1 MHSRRTALNVSLA
14 TLLVTSIACA
24 QPAVG
29 PQPPTAPTRTITQE
43 EADREKDRLEKA
55 IITAFDLRDFSKA
68 EALLRELIPLDHEN
82 FVPWYNLA
90 CALSMQGKLDE
101 ACNMLQQAIARG
113 FADLRQ
119 MNADEHLAP
128 LREHPEFKAIVRR
141 FDEVVRKRAE
151 RLIEDARKTFR
162 VGEKGSPYSL
172 VRDDALNLVYV
183 SAFDAKLFDQ
193 ARAEALKLERW
204 WRAIAGDL
212 PKHAGSTAAQPPVL
226 VILPTRADYIVWAQ
240 KRFGDRFDR
249 VGGEYSHGER
259 RLVSMDLGSS
269 WRHEFWH
276 VLHWRDMDARG
287 TQGDQLGQRHPLWVM
302 EGLCSLVEDCDTGPK
317 GEMIVRPNWRT
328 NIARRLARA
337 GNLMPWEVFMGLD
350 QKRFM
355 SSTPSAMY
363 AQARAI
369 FMFLAEKDKLAAW
382 YGHYVT
388 NFSDDQSGRVAM
400 EKTFGTPIKPIE
412 KDYRAWLKNIPEAPN
427 ELGRG
432 PANLPFDVGLG
443 AGDGPTVDVDLIAA
457 FAGNKPVPTGGM
469 RTGDV
474 ITALNDEPVRDIY
487 DLMRVLAICQPG
499 QSVKVDYRRG
509 TKHATAMVTLVGPK

>member
-1 MHSRRTALNVSLA
+1 MHSRRTALYASLA
-14 TLLVTSIACA
+14 TLLVTSIAHA
-24 QPAVG
+24 QTAVG

-43 EADREKDRLEKA
+43 EADREKSRLESA
-55 IITAFDLRDFSKA
+55 IIAAFDRREFSKA
-68 EALLRELIPLDHEN
+68 ETLLRELIPLDHEN

-90 CALSMQGKLDE
+90 CSLSMQGKLDE
-101 ACNMLQQAIARG
+101 ACRMLQQAIARG

-119 MNADEHLAP
+119 MNTDQHLAP
-128 LREHPEFKAIVRR
+128 LREHDEFKAIVRR
-141 FDEVVRKRAE
+141 FDEVVRKRAD
-151 RLIEDARKTFR
+151 RLIENASKTFR
-162 VGEKGSPYSL
+162 VGEKGSPYTL

-193 ARAEALKLERW
+193 ARTDALKLERW

-212 PKHAGSTAAQPPVL
+212 PKRADNTAAQPPVL
-226 VILPTRADYIVWAQ
+226 VILPTRADYIAWAQ
-240 KRFGDRFDR
+240 KRFGERFDR

-287 TQGDQLGQRHPLWVM
+287 DGGGQRHPLWVM

-355 SSTPSAMY
+355 TGTPSAMY
-363 AQARAI
+363 AQARAM
-369 FMFLAEKDKLAAW
+369 FMFLAEREKLSSW
-382 YGHYVT
+382 YGHYVA
-388 NFSDDQSGRVAM
+388 NFTEDQSGRVAM
-400 EKTFGTPIKPIE
+400 ENAFATTIKQVE
-412 KDYRAWLKNIPEAPN
+412 KDYRAWLKSIPEAPS

-432 PANLPFDVGLG
+432 AANLPFDVGLG
-443 AGDGPTVDVDLIAA
+443 SGDGPTVDVDLIAA

-474 ITALNDEPVRDIY
+474 ITALNDEPVRDVN
-487 DLMRVLAICQPG
+487 DLMRVLTTCQAG
-499 QSVKVDYRRG
+499 QSVKIDYRRSS
-509 TKHATAMVTLVGPK
+509 KHATTMVTLVGPR